1 MPLATDSPL
10 TTISAVLTKDQV
22 RRLNALRELR
32 SAPYR
37 RVGFSEILRE
47 AVEVGIDAIL
57 RGPDSTFQTS
67 PTNTEESAA

>member
-10 TTISAVLTKDQV
+10 TTISAVLTKEQV

-47 AVEVGIDAIL
+47 AVEVGIGAIL
-57 RGPDSTFQTS
+57 RGPDSSIPTS
-67 PTNTEESAA
+67 PTSADEPAA